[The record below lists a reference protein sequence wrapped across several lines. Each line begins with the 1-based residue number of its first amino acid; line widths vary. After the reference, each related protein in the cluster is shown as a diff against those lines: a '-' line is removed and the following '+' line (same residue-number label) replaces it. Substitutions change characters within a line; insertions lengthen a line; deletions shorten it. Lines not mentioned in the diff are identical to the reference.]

1 MSELVNYRYLWDGSA
16 PEWVI
21 AHVERKELFPF
32 NIQTG
37 QGMAILDGEPD
48 LMDNILR
55 CMREAGRP
63 LLNYKEWSVQRSTA
77 SDVLQSI
84 EDLSRQV
91 RKIRTRNTRE
101 LGSEALSIT
110 APLTTIRT
118 QLEAPHDEATL
129 RQAARTV
136 WSVQQTLLEFRRA
149 HRL

>member
-21 AHVERKELFPF
+21 AHLDRREFFPF
-32 NIQTG
+32 NLQTG
-37 QGMAILDGEPD
+37 QGMAILDGEPG

-77 SDVLQSI
+77 SDVLRSI
-84 EDLSRQV
+84 EDLSRKVQ
-91 RKIRTRNTRE
+91 KIRTHSTRE
-101 LGSEALSIT
+101 LGTQALSIT
-110 APLTTIRT
+110 APLAGVRA
-118 QLEAPHDEATL
+118 QLEVPHDEATL

-136 WSVQQTLLEFRRA
+136 WSVQQGLLEFCRA
-149 HRL
+149 HHL